1 MMKKSIVYIVISSI
15 ILILS
20 YVLLVQ
26 KNWHL
31 ESSEK
36 TTASAETVWAW
47 YKATDIAPT
56 WDPLVGE
63 IKLNG
68 PFSKGTTGTNTAP
81 NGMKFNMI
89 FTEVTR
95 FKSYTEVTSLFG
107 AKMIFAHTLIVNDH
121 GCIIYHQVYCTGFL
135 SSFYGLLLNKE
146 YKTKFPL
153 ALKNLARLAGNGPP
167 PNSKIKNY

>member
-1 MMKKSIVYIVISSI
+1 MFKKNIVYIIISGI
-15 ILILS
+15 TLILA

-26 KNWHL
+26 RNWQL
-31 ESSEK
+31 EASEK

-47 YKATDIAPT
+47 YEATDIAPT
-56 WDPLVGE
+56 WDPLVGK

-81 NGMKFNMI
+81 NGMKFNMV

-95 FKSYTEVTSLFG
+95 FKSYTEITSLFG
-107 AKMIFAHTLIVNDH
+107 AKMIFVHTLIVNDR
-121 GCIIYHQVYCTGFL
+121 GCTINHQVLCTGFL

-146 YKTKFPL
+146 YKTKFPI
-153 ALKNLARLAGNGPP
+153 ALKKLARLADNGLPP
-167 PNSKIKNY
+167 KSKQ